1 MKNQWLRERSVDQ
14 LLFLLVK
21 VKDYHRLGFDIETAY
36 KQSVSKTSKQF
47 RVAYQTI
54 GDLCRR
60 RLGLDNIYQFY
71 KVLQNWIDGDPS
83 NLKNLIINHVSVT
96 DRKRINNF
104 LLDGESEIY
113 DEISNQI
120 DLLESI
126 HINLEK
132 KTIKSLK
139 LIAEN
144 EGISMSDWIGNEI
157 ARIVDERTKDWI
169 REQLERLTIEERQ
182 ALLKDVL

>member
-71 KVLQNWIDGDPS
+71 KILQNWIDGDPS
-83 NLKNLIINHVSVT
+83 NLKNLIGNHVSVT

-104 LLDGESEIY
+104 LLYGKIEIY
-113 DEISNQI
+113 D
-120 DLLESI
+120 
-126 HINLEK
+126 
-132 KTIKSLK
+132 
-139 LIAEN
+139 
-144 EGISMSDWIGNEI
+144 
-157 ARIVDERTKDWI
+157 
-169 REQLERLTIEERQ
+169 
-182 ALLKDVL
+182 